1 MYNEI
6 RQAIKEVLEASGF
19 ENVFMRMV
27 DPREEIYFPAY
38 PVVVS
43 ESELINAIGALE
55 EEVLTV
61 NVGVIRKGII
71 AKADEVENEGLN
83 DLEKIVGLF
92 ARTIGLD
99 GLVVRLTPV
108 GIDIDR
114 VNDVERGEYYFIGNV
129 KIEASFRR

>member
-6 RQAIKEVLEASGF
+6 RQAIKEVLEENGF

-43 ESELINAIGALE
+43 ESELINAIGTVE

-71 AKADEVENEGLN
+71 AKADEVENKGLN

-99 GLVVRLTPV
+99 PT
-108 GIDIDR
+108 ISS
-114 VNDVERGEYYFIGNV
+114 E
-129 KIEASFRR
+129 ST